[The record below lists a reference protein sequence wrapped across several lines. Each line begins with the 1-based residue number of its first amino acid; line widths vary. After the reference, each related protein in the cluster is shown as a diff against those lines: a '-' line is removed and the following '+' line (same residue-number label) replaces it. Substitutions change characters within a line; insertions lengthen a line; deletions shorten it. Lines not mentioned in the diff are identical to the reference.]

1 MLKVVSDELHWL
13 GVLVAALAH
22 FMLGGAWFMGLVAKH
37 YQVALGRNDPPGAKP
52 SPLAIVGPALC
63 SLVMIITTAMLLK
76 ALAIVT
82 YGHAI
87 GFGALIG
94 FGYLAPMVMVIAINP
109 NFPRP
114 FYYAAINA
122 PYFVLGSVL
131 SCVLLTA
138 MS

>member
-1 MLKVVSDELHWL
+1 MLKVVSDVRWL
-13 GVLVAALAH
+13 GVLTAAVAH
-22 FMLGGAWFMGLVAKH
+22 FMLGGAWFMGSVARH

-52 SPLAIVGPALC
+52 SPLVIVGPAVC
-63 SLVMIITTAMLLK
+63 SLVIIVTTAMLLK

-82 YGHAI
+82 YGAAI
-87 GFGALIG
+87 GFGVFIG
-94 FGYLAPMVMVIAINP
+94 FGYLTPMVMVIAINP

-114 FYYAAINA
+114 FYYTAINA

-131 SCVLLTA
+131 SCVILTA

>member
-1 MLKVVSDELHWL
+1 MFKIVSDDLHWL
-13 GVLVAALAH
+13 GVLTAAVAH

-37 YQVALGRNDPPGAKP
+37 YQVALGRNDPPNAKP
-52 SPLAIVGPALC
+52 SPLVIVGPAVC
-63 SLVMIITTAMLLK
+63 SLVIIVTTAMLLK

-82 YGHAI
+82 YGAAI
-87 GFGALIG
+87 GFGVFIG
-94 FGYLAPMVMVIAINP
+94 FGYLTPMVMVIAINP

-114 FYYAAINA
+114 FYYTAINA

>member
-1 MLKVVSDELHWL
+1 MLKFVPEVHWL
-13 GVLVAALAH
+13 GVLTAAVAH

-52 SPLAIVGPALC
+52 SPLMIVGPMVC
-63 SLVMIITTAMLLK
+63 SLVIIVTTAMLLK

-82 YGHAI
+82 YGDAI
-87 GFGALIG
+87 GFGAFIG
-94 FGYLAPMVMVIAINP
+94 LGYFAPMVIVIAINP

-122 PYFVLGSVL
+122 PYFVLGSIL
-131 SCVLLTA
+131 SCVILTA

>member
-1 MLKVVSDELHWL
+1 MLKLVSDVHWP
-13 GVLVAALAH
+13 GVLLAAVAH
-22 FMLGGAWFMGLVAKH
+22 FLLGGGWFMGLVAKH

-52 SPLAIVGPALC
+52 SLLVIVGPAVC
-63 SLVMIITTAMLLK
+63 SLVIIATSAMLLK

-82 YGHAI
+82 YGDAI
-87 GFGALIG
+87 GFGAFIG
-94 FGYLAPMVMVIAINP
+94 LGYLAPMVMVIAINP

-122 PYFVLGSVL
+122 PYFVLGAIL
-131 SCVLLTA
+131 SCAILTA